1 MKEKAMTRRE
11 LLQSSAAVSL
21 MAAVPL
27 AIGGLSG
34 CNSRRASSIRQS
46 NWRELSVPARSG
58 SFSPR
63 VSGRSDGRLIL
74 SWLEPADK
82 NIASLR
88 FSILGNGGWS
98 EPATVAEG
106 RPFSRD
112 RAAAPGIIGLSS
124 KNLIAYWSQRV
135 PSGEH
140 ERNEIELYMATSTD
154 DGGHWTEPALVNRAA
169 AQPGEDNGYASAAE
183 LNETDAT
190 LIWLDG
196 RNWETEKRVALMV
209 RTVRTDRT
217 MNETSLLDGDTCTCC
232 STAIVKT
239 SSGSIAAYR
248 GHTAEN
254 IRDISTTRTVAGSWS
269 QPRVVHADHWHIEAC
284 PVNGPHLA
292 ADGDRITLIWFS
304 AANDKPEVKLARS
317 ANGGA
322 DFSAPVRV
330 DQGNAIGRAQVV
342 LLPDGSAIAIWLENS
357 RGTARLLARMVRDDG
372 ALEGILELAK
382 GADLGYPHAARAA
395 GGVLVTWADRNAVST
410 VHAGLLRIA

>member
-1 MKEKAMTRRE
+1 MKKKAMTRRE
-11 LLQSSAAVSL
+11 LLHSSAAVGF

-27 AIGGLSG
+27 AIEGLSG

-46 NWRELSVPARSG
+46 NWRELSVPAGSG
-58 SFSPR
+58 GFSPR
-63 VSGRSDGRLIL
+63 VSARADGRLIL
-74 SWLEPADK
+74 SWLEPTDK
-82 NIASLR
+82 STAALL
-88 FSILGNGGWS
+88 FSIWDNKGWS
-98 EPATVAEG
+98 KPATIAEG

-112 RAAAPGIIGLSS
+112 RAAAPGVIGLSS

-135 PSGEH
+135 PIVER
-140 ERNEIELYMATSTD
+140 ERNEIELYMASSTD
-154 DGGHWTEPALVNRAA
+154 DGGHWAEPALVNRAA
-169 AQPGEDNGYASAAE
+169 AQPGEDNGYASAAP

-196 RNWETEKRVALMV
+196 RNWETEKRVALMA

-217 MNETSLLDGDTCTCC
+217 MNATSLLDGDTCTCC

-239 SSGSIAAYR
+239 GSGLFAAYR

-254 IRDISTTRTVAGSWS
+254 IRDISVTRTVVGNWS
-269 QPRVVHADHWHIEAC
+269 QPRVVHGDHWHIEAC

-292 ADGDRITLIWFS
+292 ADGDRITVIWFS
-304 AANDKPEVKLARS
+304 AAQDKPEVKLAHS

-330 DQGNAIGRAQVV
+330 DEGNAIGRAQVV

-357 RGTARLLARMVRDDG
+357 SGTARLLARRVRDDG

-395 GGVLVTWADRNAVST
+395 GGVLVTWAERSVASA